1 MMSIDIRRLRKL
13 DLNLM
18 LAFSVLMRERN
29 VSRAAERLYIG
40 QSAMSAALARLR
52 LALDD
57 PLFIRVGRALEPTAR
72 AQALA
77 GPVQRALE
85 TLDQAMHAPQA
96 FDPANHEGTFR
107 LGMNDNQELAFVPE
121 LVRRLAVQAP
131 RARLA
136 VLAADYTSYSALL
149 DAGRLDAAIA
159 LARDL
164 PSWQQSERLF
174 EQGYVCLHAPQQVR
188 LKGRLSLDAYCAH
201 PHALVS
207 FSGDLSGAADT
218 ALARIGR
225 TRRVVVG
232 VPRFAAL
239 PAMLRA
245 APLLATVPAPIGRA
259 LAASGG
265 LELNPLPFEIPART
279 VSLVWRSKD
288 TGSPSL
294 AWFLALV
301 KEVARAQ
308 VEAASTGRARTRAP
322 APAKAKLRSGRRGT
336 A

>member
-1 MMSIDIRRLRKL
+1 MSINIDRLRKL

-29 VSRAAERLYIG
+29 VSRAAERMYIG

-57 PLFIRVGRALEPTAR
+57 PLFIRVGRTLEPTAR

-85 TLDQAMHAPQA
+85 TLEHAMHAPQA
-96 FDPANHEGTFR
+96 FDPGRHDGTFR

-121 LVRRLAVQAP
+121 LVRRMAVLAP
-131 RARLA
+131 HARLA
-136 VLAADYTSYSALL
+136 VIAADYTSFPALL

-159 LARDL
+159 VARDL

-174 EQGYVCLHAPQQVR
+174 EQGYVCLYSPLQVR
-188 LKGRLSLDAYCAH
+188 LKGPLSLDAYCAH

-207 FSGDLSGAADT
+207 FSGDLSGVADA

-225 TRRVVVG
+225 ARRVVVG

-265 LELNPLPFEIPART
+265 IALGALPFEIPART

-294 AWFLALV
+294 AWFLSLV
-301 KEVARAQ
+301 KDVARSQ
-308 VEAASTGRARTRAP
+308 VDAAVPVRARS
-322 APAKAKLRSGRRGT
+322 KLRSDRRGT
-336 A
+336 G